1 LKNSFENGSI
11 AMVKRGEKNSSSTEF
26 FFVTNKIEELDG
38 RYSVFGKVVKGI
50 DVLKRIDREDF
61 IYDIK
66 MSN

>member
-1 LKNSFENGSI
+1 
-11 AMVKRGEKNSSSTEF
+11 MVKRGAKNSSSTEF
-26 FFVTNKIEELDG
+26 FFVTNKIQELDG

-61 IYDIK
+61 IYNIK

>member
-1 LKNSFENGSI
+1 
-11 AMVKRGEKNSSSTEF
+11 MVKRGEKNSSSTEF